1 MPVQARVVAGA
12 SSFLVDGQQH
22 IALLVGARGLPD
34 NQRRTNP
41 ASANN
46 SRLLVFAVGGKATLP
61 TSMPANATAT
71 SRTKIDPPL
80 LTASNETV
88 FAGQQAYDANC
99 ARCHGP
105 EAVPGAGS
113 TAPDL
118 RYSGLLPFISGLGGA
133 WNSTV
138 RDGDRAQRG
147 MPGFGRTLPPE
158 TTEAILHYIIK
169 RANDEK
175 ALQSQGRP

>member
-1 MPVQARVVAGA
+1 MARVVAGA

-71 SRTKIDPPL
+71 SKTRIDPPL

-158 TTEAILHYIIK
+158 TTDAILHYVIK

-175 ALQSQGRP
+175 AAQEVAVKPK